1 MSYSLPT
8 LRGDV
13 LGGITATVVSLP
25 VVIAYGAASGLGP
38 AAGLYGAVAIG
49 FFAAALG
56 GTRAL
61 ISSPTTSMTV
71 ATIVIIA
78 NHAANLTEA
87 LTVIVMSGLVQVLL
101 GLLRIGRLVA
111 YTPYVVISGFTSGI
125 GVILVL
131 TQVAPFFGTPMSGG
145 GPLGALRALPET
157 LSHVNAGAL
166 AIAVTT
172 LAIGVLWPR
181 ALARRMPSPIAAL
194 VAGTLMGVLWL
205 HDAPV
210 VGPLPAGLPEL
221 RLTLPSAA
229 VLANA
234 VQPAVVLA
242 LFGSM
247 RTLLASLFA
256 DSLTGARH
264 DPDRELV
271 AQGIGNMA
279 AGLVGGI
286 PGAGTTKTTAA
297 NIRAG
302 GRTSVSGVLRA
313 AFLLALLLGLGPLV
327 APIPHAALAGILMKT
342 GWSVIDWRL
351 LARMH
356 RIRRE
361 HLLVMLTTLGLTV
374 FVDLITAVVVGLIAA
389 SLANAQQME
398 DMELESVV
406 SVPLLDRTFFKGFP
420 GMAAVDPHSARVGL
434 VALRGR
440 FTVASSREL
449 ATVIGADIRDH
460 EVVVFDFSG
469 ATYLDDS
476 AAMVIDQLL
485 DTAEATRTG
494 IVVAGLSGSV
504 ANTLGRFDLLRRVP
518 AGQVV
523 DTMDDARQAAA
534 DLLDG

>member
-1 MSYSLPT
+1 MSYSLPA

-181 ALARRMPSPIAAL
+181 ALARRVPSPIAAL

-460 EVVVFDFSG
+460 EVVIFDFSG

-485 DTAEATRTG
+485 DTAEGTQTG
-494 IVVAGLSGSV
+494 IVVAGLSGAV

>member
-1 MSYSLPT
+1 
-8 LRGDV
+8 
-13 LGGITATVVSLP
+13 
-25 VVIAYGAASGLGP
+25 
-38 AAGLYGAVAIG
+38 
-49 FFAAALG
+49 
-56 GTRAL
+56 
-61 ISSPTTSMTV
+61 MTV

-131 TQVAPFFGTPMSGG
+131 TQVAPFFGTPMPGG

-327 APIPHAALAGILMKT
+327 APIPHAALAGILVKT

-406 SVPLLDRTFFKGFP
+406 SVPLLDRTFFRGFP

>member
-327 APIPHAALAGILMKT
+327 APIPHAALAGILVKT

-406 SVPLLDRTFFKGFP
+406 SVPLLDRTFFRGFP

-485 DTAEATRTG
+485 DTAEATQTG